1 MPRDHLVL
9 ANRSQAAL
17 KLQHYAL
24 ALRDAESAI
33 SHGPAAWHKGHYRKA
48 MAEFETKNFADAVLS
63 FSAAAQRAPDET
75 IRNDALAFVAR
86 AQDGADS
93 QESSER
99 YRPLV
104 GAVLG
109 VAIGLLLLSVDLYS
123 GNVARGTGK
132 GSLSAVDGTTASM
145 AMGLFMSAAGGVLGY
160 AGGYGWNLWSNSKR
174 FEQLHKV
181 TAVVDE
187 PGPVAATPTAGARAS
202 SGEDHG
208 FGKTPVAGV
217 SSESAAGKRESV
229 GKPKGRRR
237 TTARE
242 AAIKAAAA
250 AKKSG

>member
-48 MAEFETKNFADAVLS
+48 MAEFETKNFAEAVLS

-75 IRNDALAFVAR
+75 IRSDALAFVSR
-86 AQDGADS
+86 AQAGADS
-93 QESSER
+93 QEASER

-109 VAIGLLLLSVDLYS
+109 VAMGLLLLSADLYG
-123 GNVARGTGK
+123 GNVARGTRK

-160 AGGYGWNLWSNSKR
+160 VSGYGWNMWSSSKR

-187 PGPVAATPTAGARAS
+187 PTPVAATQEASARAS
-202 SGEDHG
+202 SGGDRG
-208 FGKTPVAGV
+208 FGETPAADV
-217 SSESAAGKRESV
+217 SSESTAGKRESA
-229 GKPKGRRR
+229 GKPRGRRR

-242 AAIKAAAA
+242 AALKAAA
-250 AKKSG
+250 AKK